1 MLRRISEP
9 MRDEII
15 GGCRK
20 LYNGELHNLYSFP
33 TTAQMI
39 KSGRKRLSISSSC
52 STHGRDVHTKFLQDS
67 LKKRDYLEDLGI
79 DLKIL
84 KWIEKKNRVEGWSGL
99 SGLGLGPVA
108 GSCEQEMNIRVP

>member
-9 MRDEII
+9 IRNEII

-20 LYNGELHNLYSFP
+20 LYNEELHNLYSFP
-33 TTAQMI
+33 NTVQMI

-52 STHGRDVHTKFLQDS
+52 SIHGRDMNTKFLQES

-79 DLKIL
+79 NLVIL
-84 KWIEKKNRVEGWSGL
+84 KWI
-99 SGLGLGPVA
+99 
-108 GSCEQEMNIRVP
+108 